1 MNAGLELKSMQII
14 DKESFEKWIPLE
26 KSMSRYET
34 NGSLFVIKNRFPD
47 RCARLW
53 FNPVITWDG
62 KVIPC
67 CFDKDAEY
75 IMGDMIVESF
85 REIWNG
91 QKFRDFRKGVMK
103 NRQGI
108 EICRNCTSGL
118 QT

>member
-1 MNAGLELKSMQII
+1 
-14 DKESFEKWIPLE
+14 
-26 KSMSRYET
+26 
-34 NGSLFVIKNRFPD
+34 LFVIKNRFPD